1 MKMEK
6 ELKPLLLTITLA
18 GSAGPIVRQISIC
31 DELQLLSIDW
41 PADCLI
47 VPPKSEA
54 KMRVIPTL
62 VGLVA
67 LAATSVQAAPIPTSR
82 HAKGHE
88 TPAQNV
94 RKSRQYDYLVSTNA
108 GFRAARM
115 KKECGPIR
123 DPGLRSSCLAS
134 FSEYEPR

>member
-1 MKMEK
+1 MRIIV
-6 ELKPLLLTITLA
+6 LLLATT
-18 GSAGPIVRQISIC
+18 VV
-31 DELQLLSIDW
+31 
-41 PADCLI
+41 LI
-47 VPPKSEA
+47 
-54 KMRVIPTL
+54 
-62 VGLVA
+62 
-67 LAATSVQAAPIPTSR
+67 AASVQAAPVPNTW
-82 HAKGHE
+82 HAKSHE

-94 RKSRQYDYLVSTNA
+94 QKSQQYDYLLSTNP

>member
-1 MKMEK
+1 MRIMV
-6 ELKPLLLTITLA
+6 LTLA
-18 GSAGPIVRQISIC
+18 A
-31 DELQLLSIDW
+31 
-41 PADCLI
+41 
-47 VPPKSEA
+47 
-54 KMRVIPTL
+54 T
-62 VGLVA
+62 VA
-67 LAATSVQAAPIPTSR
+67 LAAASVQAAPVPISR

-94 RKSRQYDYLVSTNA
+94 RKSHQYDYLVSTNA

-115 KKECGPIR
+115 KEECGPIR